1 MKASKEIK
9 LDNNK
14 YYDAGSCFFNSQKKN
29 NNINNFKY
37 LLLFPLIDKCSWIIN
52 LDLLR

>member
-1 MKASKEIK
+1 MALAAVFLIHK
-9 LDNNK
+9 
-14 YYDAGSCFFNSQKKN
+14 KKN

>member
-1 MKASKEIK
+1 MTLAAVFLIPKK
-9 LDNNK
+9 
-14 YYDAGSCFFNSQKKN
+14 KKN
-29 NNINNFKY
+29 NNINKFKY